1 MWPPPV
7 PGASHCRSDLPK
19 GDELWL
25 YYAGTPRA
33 HGARPEGT
41 SEADFARRT
50 GVFRASL
57 RRDGFLS
64 ADAGSAGGE
73 FTTPLL
79 TFAGESLLL
88 NCDGSA
94 GGWLQVEVLDEHGQP
109 VLGHTLGDADGM
121 RGNGLEKVVTWKGRA
136 DICALE
142 ERPVRLRFV
151 MRGMKLY
158 AFQFVNRG

>member
-79 TFAGESLLL
+79 TFAGRK
-88 NCDGSA
+88 
-94 GGWLQVEVLDEHGQP
+94 P
-109 VLGHTLGDADGM
+109 
-121 RGNGLEKVVTWKGRA
+121 
-136 DICALE
+136 ALE
-142 ERPVRLRFV
+142 LR
-151 MRGMKLY
+151 R
-158 AFQFVNRG
+158 